1 MRYNRCVVNDYTKN
15 SASHEDSEGESMNMA
30 QISRSNFKSKD
41 PFPRVFEFIA
51 TLSRS
56 RDVNDVRVDR
66 GAFTRGGTLSPDLM
80 ITLLLYM
87 AGDGNR
93 SGYGHLLTRFWDQA
107 DDFGI
112 ELPSPDP
119 VSAASFC
126 AARDKL
132 SAEFLRSLVLEVHEK
147 IEIDF
152 PETAVFRGRR
162 VFAVDGCKVNLRRS
176 GDLDREFGRPS
187 GGHVPQSLMSVLVNV
202 CNRAP
207 ADVVAR
213 PTASCERSILLDEH
227 LQFLRR
233 GDLLVLDR
241 GYPSYEVVRHLLD
254 AGIDFLIRLPASST
268 FPGIEEFVD
277 SDLKESAFTLKL
289 PSTREEEGRQV
300 RLRAVRLE
308 TANGPTVFLTSLS
321 RKDWSW
327 STLCQLYRMRW
338 EAEELYKTFK
348 ADYFDQRQFH
358 SKKPL
363 GVRQEIFASILF
375 LGISRYLMAAAA
387 EVHDCPLH
395 EVSQKASVLGFADYL
410 LRLFRQDSEFG
421 PLLVRKLLAR
431 IARHR
436 QKRRPRR
443 SFEL

>member
-147 IEIDF
+147 IGIDF

-308 TANGPTVFLTSLS
+308 TANGPTV
-321 RKDWSW
+321 
-327 STLCQLYRMRW
+327 
-338 EAEELYKTFK
+338 
-348 ADYFDQRQFH
+348 
-358 SKKPL
+358 
-363 GVRQEIFASILF
+363 
-375 LGISRYLMAAAA
+375 
-387 EVHDCPLH
+387 
-395 EVSQKASVLGFADYL
+395 
-410 LRLFRQDSEFG
+410 SEC
-421 PLLVRKLLAR
+421 A
-431 IARHR
+431 
-436 QKRRPRR
+436 RR
-443 SFEL
+443 SSLRSCFSGSLAI